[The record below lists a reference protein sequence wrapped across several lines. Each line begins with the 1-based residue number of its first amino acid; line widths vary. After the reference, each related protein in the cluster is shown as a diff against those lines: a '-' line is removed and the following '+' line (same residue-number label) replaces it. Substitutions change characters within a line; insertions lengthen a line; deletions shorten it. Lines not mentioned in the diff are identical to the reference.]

1 MKNQKTVTDKVIAAN
16 RKNAQRST
24 GPRNT
29 IAVSQNATRHGLL
42 ARTLRFKNKDE
53 EKEFET
59 LVHELEEE
67 QQAAGRMERA
77 LVEEAAVC
85 LWKLQSANDLE
96 IQELSNRREAS
107 KAIMKSLAE
116 SDEEKLPLFRQWDGS
131 PSPAQLGWECRELTL
146 RRGTSD
152 SEQEREISGGR
163 NSEATHVQI
172 EAKMTTSLDT
182 ILRYQAGIK
191 RDLFRA
197 VAALR
202 DIRRERNGEG

>member
-29 IAVSQNATRHGLL
+29 IAVSQNATKHGLL

-116 SDEEKLPLFRQWDGS
+116 SDEENLPLFRQWDGS

-191 RDLFRA
+191 RDLYRA